1 MIIFPDRDKTDTDN
15 LAEIKDRLET
25 DETVQTL
32 LRQPGQ
38 VADSYRSAVA
48 AASHP
53 PLNNYII
60 GHGVMGLA
68 WWFSGA
74 DLAKNLVARGLQAGD
89 QIYLITCFAAEPL
102 TKGVDDSAAMELAQA
117 FTTLGVPKVT
127 IFACPGYVNWNAGGE
142 LLIHDY
148 VTDDPG
154 VKKAA
159 KAWTNAEDKAWN
171 AYVTDLKKGITGAVA
186 GVAPSFLP
194 TLHKL
199 LEELVGKH
207 VENVPQVAVHLQK
220 ADPRGDADAARK
232 AYINVVNQ
240 AVAAK
245 RATRDAQHTEW
256 SEALRTL
263 LTDTHTLATDLLT
276 AKAAAAV
283 HVSNARATM
292 YASLRGAWPAYSRD
306 YYDRLRVL
314 AGPAGKAMTWQ
325 AFTS

>member
-1 MIIFPDRDKTDTDN
+1 VIIYPDRDNAETDD
-15 LAEIKDRLET
+15 LGEIKDRLET
-25 DETVQTL
+25 AETIQTL
-32 LRQPGQ
+32 LLQNGQ

-53 PLNNYII
+53 PLNNYIV
-60 GHGVMGLA
+60 GHGVMGFA

-74 DLAKNLVARGLQAGD
+74 DLANNLVARGLQAGD
-89 QIYLITCFAAEPL
+89 RIYLITCFAAEPL
-102 TKGVDDSAAMELAQA
+102 AQGVDDSAAADLTQALTAQ
-117 FTTLGVPKVT
+117 GVHNVT

-148 VTDDPG
+148 VTDDSG

-159 KAWTNAEDKAWN
+159 KAWTTAEDKAWN

-186 GVAPSFLP
+186 KVQPGFLS
-194 TLHKL
+194 TLHQL
-199 LEELVGKH
+199 LAVF
-207 VENVPQVAVHLQK
+207 VEGAANEADLKAQLKK
-220 ADPRGDADAARK
+220 ADPKVDADAARK
-232 AYINVVNQ
+232 VYTNVVSQ

-245 RATRDAQHTEW
+245 KGTRDAQHTKW

-263 LTDTHTLATDLLT
+263 LTDSHTLATDLLT

-292 YASLRGAWPAYSRD
+292 YASLRAAWPAYSQG

-314 AGPAGKAMTWQ
+314 AGPSGKAMTWQ
-325 AFTS
+325 VYTS